1 MMRMDAIQPASE
13 PDLESRA
20 AEALR
25 LARKLAPG
33 PERNEL
39 RQIAKTLR
47 ALGRLIL
54 PSVDS
59 SPDEDMA

>member
-1 MMRMDAIQPASE
+1 MTEGSKPA
-13 PDLESRA
+13 LESRA

-25 LARKLAPG
+25 LARMLAPG

-47 ALGRLIL
+47 ALARIL
-54 PSVDS
+54 LDPTS
-59 SPDEDMA
+59 SQSDEGV